1 MNKRKLINKYDVEKY
16 DILIPFKNIFG
27 HTKKVFLYSELE
39 KRHPCFSD
47 EFCFDVLFRKLSKK
61 GLFTDVFVMNKL
73 KLAEYEGKQRIPGMG
88 LGIENQ
94 KKRIFVSQKWRLIIC
109 GVLPVIFLSVFSL
122 AFNLML
128 NKSDISIWNNS
139 ADLAKNAGPENLKN
153 EERLNYSGDVEI
165 SEARE
170 VVKSVAANP
179 CLLLLEVL
187 KKNSSGAAVSK
198 VEWRTDG
205 FTERFSANLKNVFP
219 EELEEKNGL
228 SMDGGPVNYSEGV
241 PHMQVSWMNRGG
253 RGKDVAAGKD
263 GAALLDGAVPAR
275 DGAVGRNKASD
286 GRSFAVLSREV
297 RKVLWADGAAI
308 LSESFSPYSIEF
320 KFPGTSVNT
329 SDFFKKLSDLIK
341 STGYI
346 VSAVTVFSENQKEL
360 NVNLTAGPADFN
372 GLDISLLDSCL
383 NYFDLSKVW
392 ENQNQPLPS
401 PLLKQEDLIPVLKKI
416 GEIHSGD
423 GSIVIFYKNAD
434 GKLIRK
440 KEVL

>member
-109 GVLPVIFLSVFSL
+109 GVLLVIFLSVFSL

-139 ADLAKNAGPENLKN
+139 AGLAKNAGPESLKN
-153 EERLNYSGDVEI
+153 EELLNYSGDVEI

-228 SMDGGPVNYSEGV
+228 SVDGGPVNYSQGV

-253 RGKDVAAGKD
+253 RGMAGAAGND

-275 DGAVGRNKASD
+275 DG
-286 GRSFAVLSREV
+286 RSFAVLSREV
-297 RKVLWADGAAI
+297 RKILWADGAAI

-329 SDFFKKLSDLIK
+329 SDFFNKLSDLIK

-346 VSAVTVFSENQKEL
+346 VSAVTVISENQKEL
-360 NVNLTAGPADFN
+360 NVNLTADPADFN

-401 PLLKQEDLIPVLKKI
+401 PSLKQEDLIPVLKKI